1 MCFIVYIIIFSIHTE
16 NIFQIEK
23 RTFFIQFC
31 KKKIYKT
38 YRKKVLFYVS
48 VVQNISIDSHNNQK
62 NQSENSQWKNLVVL
76 TAKKEYTEKLF
87 FFLPENIEK
96 KLFYIVIIINLHKNE
111 ILTIKS

>member
-23 RTFFIQFC
+23 RTFFYSVLQ
-31 KKKIYKT
+31 KKIYKT

-62 NQSENSQWKNLVVL
+62 NQSENSQWKSLVVL
-76 TAKKEYTEKLF
+76 TAKKRKYRKTVFFPPREYR
-87 FFLPENIEK
+87 EK
-96 KLFYIVIIINLHKNE
+96 KIILYCDNYKF
-111 ILTIKS
+111 T